1 MTAKIFASVS
11 FSISALFFT
20 FFIILMYA
28 SKSKYKTYEN
38 KVFISLLVIAI
49 FLIFNEFAYVYA
61 LVNYD
66 TTSFIVNFLC
76 RSYLSFVTIWL
87 LLFIMYILVIYT
99 KNEVEYIKVK
109 KRKTYAIILTIVAGV
124 AILISSLLP
133 LEFYDY
139 ENSTHLY
146 GFGGLATITM
156 YAIAGVLMLLV
167 IIVFSNKKLQFK
179 DKNIVFFSISVI
191 AGATLI
197 QIFIPNADYNIQNFQ
212 FILMLMALFFTLE
225 NQDNK
230 LLDEHSA
237 QIAEAEKASQEKTE
251 FLTSVS
257 HEIRTPINTIMGFSD
272 ILIREGATDQNIVKK
287 DTKYINIAAESLLF
301 LINNI
306 LDLSRIESKKET
318 LVEKEY
324 NMQDLMLEVFEFVNN
339 RIDTSKVK
347 FNLYVDPNMSK
358 MYHGDYAKT
367 SKIITN
373 VLFNVMNYT
382 KEGTIN
388 LNISGFKSNNEI
400 FSYMI
405 QVTSEG
411 SYIKPDEYNKYYLND
426 LQTTNKVN
434 KAVLGVTISKQYVD
448 MIGGTV
454 TFNGNNGKNISYS
467 ITLNTSIVDP
477 NPVGDI
483 NKLFTGELADDQ
495 AFDLSGKKILV
506 VDDNNVNIK
515 LFLRMLEQYN
525 ADTSSAKSG
534 KECIDLVGKNKYDAL
549 FIDHMMPGMD
559 GIETLSKLK
568 DLYSD
573 LPPAIALTANASTGI
588 REEYKSEGFYDYL
601 GKPIDKGELNKLL
614 FELFK
619 K

>member
-1 MTAKIFASVS
+1 MTDKVFASIS
-11 FSISALFFT
+11 FSISALLFT

-28 SKSKYKTYEN
+28 SKNKYKTSEN
-38 KVFISLLVIAI
+38 RVFISLLVIAI

-61 LVNYD
+61 LVHYD
-66 TTSFIVNFLC
+66 TTSFVVNFLC

-99 KNEVEYIKVK
+99 KKEVEYVK
-109 KRKTYAIILTIVAGV
+109 ARKRKTYAIIL
-124 AILISSLLP
+124 AIIAVLAIIISGFLP

-139 ENSTHLY
+139 ENTSHLY
-146 GFGGLATITM
+146 GFGGPATISM
-156 YAIAGVLMLLV
+156 YAIAAILMILV
-167 IIVFSNKKLQFK
+167 ILVFSSKKLQFK

-230 LLDEHSA
+230 LLDEHNA
-237 QIAEAEKASQEKTE
+237 QIKEAEKASQEKTE

-272 ILIREGATDQNIVKK
+272 ILIREGATNQEVVKR
-287 DTKYINIAAESLLF
+287 DTKFINMAAESLLY

-306 LDLSRIESKKET
+306 LDLSRIESKKES

-324 NMQDLMLEVFEFVNN
+324 NLQDLMLEIFEYVNN
-339 RIDTSKVK
+339 RIDTSKVQ
-347 FNLYVDPNMSK
+347 FNLNVDPNMPRI
-358 MYHGDYAKT
+358 YHGDYAKT

-373 VLFNVMNYT
+373 ILFNVMSYT
-382 KEGTIN
+382 KEGSIN
-388 LNISGFKSNNEI
+388 LTVSGANTDNETYAFQI
-400 FSYMI
+400 N
-405 QVTSEG
+405 VTSVG
-411 SYIKPDEYNKYYLND
+411 SYIKPDEYSKYYLND
-426 LQTTNKVN
+426 LQTNNKVN
-434 KAVLGVTISKQYVD
+434 KAALGVSISKLYAN
-448 MIGGTV
+448 MIGGNV
-454 TFNGNNGKNISYS
+454 TFSSSNGSNISYT

-477 NPVGDI
+477 NPVGDL
-483 NKLFTGELADDQ
+483 NKLFSGNGIDDQ
-495 AFDLSGKKILV
+495 LFDLNGKKILV

-515 LFLRMLEQYN
+515 LFVRMLEQYN
-525 ADTSSAKSG
+525 ADTSFAKSG

-568 DLYSD
+568 DLYQD
-573 LPPAIALTANASTGI
+573 LPPAVALTANASTGI
-588 REEYKSEGFYDYL
+588 REQYKSEGFYDYL

-614 FELFK
+614 YNLFIK
-619 K
+619 